1 MVVRTHTLVLT
12 AVVLAGL
19 LTTPRIDARTL
30 ARPAAPLQI
39 RATPSQQPAEQ
50 SAVGTLERVDTAK
63 QQITVAT
70 TGGRLLF
77 HVQSGATIR
86 QGSRTLKQS
95 DLVSHTGERV
105 KVRYREAG
113 GERSAH
119 WIVVAA
125 PVRRTAAVARRA
137 E

>member
-1 MVVRTHTLVLT
+1 MVVRTDTLVLT

-19 LTTPRIDARTL
+19 MTTPRIDARTL

-39 RATPSQQPAEQ
+39 RAKPSQQAAEE
-50 SAVGTLERVDTAK
+50 SAVGTLERVDAAK
-63 QQITVAT
+63 HQITVAT

-77 HVQSGATIR
+77 HVQSGAMIR
-86 QGSRTLKQS
+86 QGSKTLKQS

-113 GERSAH
+113 GERTAH

-125 PVRRTAAVARRA
+125 PVRRVSAVAQRA